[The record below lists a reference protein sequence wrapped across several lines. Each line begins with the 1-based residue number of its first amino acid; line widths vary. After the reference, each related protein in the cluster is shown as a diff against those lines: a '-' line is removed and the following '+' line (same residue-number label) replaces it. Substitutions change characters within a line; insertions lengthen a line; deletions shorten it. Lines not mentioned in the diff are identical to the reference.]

1 MSNEQTEAIISKQ
14 ADQIRELSIRVERL
28 ERIIDGFGEL
38 MRPSPKAGNTR
49 LTRWMK
55 D

>member
-1 MSNEQTEAIISKQ
+1 MSSVEDLISKQ
-14 ADQIRELSIRVERL
+14 ADQIRELQSRVERL

-38 MRPSPKAGNTR
+38 MRPSPKKHNAR
-49 LTRWMK
+49 LTRWMN

>member
-1 MSNEQTEAIISKQ
+1 MTDEKTEAIISKQ
-14 ADQIRELSIRVERL
+14 ADELRELRTRVERL
-28 ERIIDGFGEL
+28 ERIIDGFGEML
-38 MRPSPKAGNTR
+38 RPTPKHGNAR